1 MFKTK
6 ISKVL
11 GVVLTAAMVLSMFT
25 VATPVAAANQAW
37 SKISLPGS
45 GSTGGYVVSDTDM
58 RFYNIGILEWN
69 ADKTAIYASAVYDD
83 GIVTT
88 VRLFKS
94 TDAGRTWKMVFK
106 NWVDL
111 DADGAFDSNEYQL
124 ALSPSSDPQIFDIC
138 ASSVNANEVYFTDG
152 YDIFTTKDGGVT
164 WNKLSNV
171 YIWAADNDWLNQPT
185 GVIVTL
191 DVGYAGANKYVFT
204 GTASFSGT
212 GVNGVYMCQ
221 ETAFGMPW
229 SDLSIATQ
237 GHDWITGDGGSPEI
251 FSPDCNVWDVV
262 VDPTDFATKQGV
274 IAVAEDNAGKTW
286 ITAKYFGNQWN
297 QTSLCKD
304 AEVLVSNDEVT
315 GSIDSVYHA
324 ELWLP
329 ADFSSSLTSGKFQ
342 AWLALA
348 TTDDQGD
355 VYLWYGGADKT
366 IDLNVSGLESET
378 EVSDIDGAGGVGTA
392 KLIIGGY
399 LNTSAYGPNTWY
411 SADGLTFTKTS
422 KAPTGAA
429 STWGL
434 AVATV
439 TVLALPDFA
448 TSGKAL
454 AGTAGYDCGV
464 SYTADFGKTWNQIS
478 MMRQAIVSVDN
489 IAGNLFIVTSDDSDD
504 AEQSL
509 WRLTNGVYE
518 RVLSTTSITVTGT
531 LDVAV
536 SPAGDA
542 VFVADIGIGGTA
554 TIWRSLDNG
563 QTFAAQVSNI
573 STAGGSII
581 NSWLVS
587 NANTIL
593 VGGTNN
599 VYQTST
605 NGVLWFARAC
615 LVGTVTSFAVST
627 DGSTLVA
634 AGSDSAISKSVDGG
648 ITWGTATAATTI
660 TSSVPVVTFQNGS
673 NSVVYLTG
681 NGGAAY
687 VYDFAAAAPV
697 WTRIDNTV
705 TGAYAFDSSSYAD
718 VDNGVGIF
726 SGIASGGN
734 VLYVLD
740 GDWDNLIRIT
750 NVDTS
755 YKAGIIAKPTDASDA
770 TKLIGIA
777 APGANMLYGIF
788 DDELYVY
795 TDKMAVPVANV
806 KATATTDSIKV
817 TWDALNVDNTGVTVK
832 YFVVVTDAATAY
844 KVAYTVTA
852 ADVNQ
857 KNGITSLS
865 ATFKN
870 DVTGFIVSEDT
881 VYQVSVWAVSP
892 VMSFVGTASVS
903 TQPQPLTYHVN
914 LMPTNGASNVPVN
927 PVFAWDAVSTAV
939 SYDLVLSTDPTFA
952 DATKVLATKNLTT
965 NYWAYDG
972 TLSNSA
978 SYYWRVRVNTAN
990 STSEWFPAVFTTVK
1004 ADAAPVEVNNPP
1016 DITLEVPQAETPAY
1030 IWLIVAVGAVLTI
1043 AVIVLIVRTRRVV

>member
-45 GSTGGYVVSDTDM
+45 GSTGGYVVSEPGT
-58 RFYNIGILEWN
+58 RFDNIGILEWN
-69 ADKTAIYASAVYDD
+69 ADKSAVYATAEYD
-83 GIVTT
+83 GAAAI
-88 VRLFKS
+88 FKS
-94 TDAGRTWKMVFK
+94 TDAGRTWTKLTIPTVTGGIIYDF
-106 NWVDL
+106 V
-111 DADGAFDSNEYQL
+111 
-124 ALSPSSDPQIFDIC
+124 
-138 ASSVNANEVYFTDG
+138 ASSVNVNELYFTDG
-152 YDIFTTKDGGVT
+152 RDIFTSKDGGAT
-164 WNKLSNV
+164 WNYLSNV
-171 YIWAADNDWLNQPT
+171 FTWATANAWATPPVSDTNL
-185 GVIVTL
+185 IVTL
-191 DVGYAGANKYVFT
+191 DIGYAGANKYVFV
-204 GTASFSGT
+204 GTAVFGSTDSG
-212 GVNGVYMCQ
+212 NGVYMCQ

-229 SDLSIATQ
+229 SDLDIDSQRASAWTAC
-237 GHDWITGDGGSPEI
+237 S
-251 FSPDCNVWDVV
+251 VWDVV

-274 IAVAEDNAGKTW
+274 LAVATDNTGKTV

-297 QTSLCKD
+297 QTALCTD
-304 AEVLVSNDEVT
+304 AEVKQDNAT
-315 GSIDSVYHA
+315 SIATPYHA

-348 TTDDQGD
+348 TSASQGD
-355 VYLWYGGADKT
+355 VYLWYGGANAT
-366 IDLNVSGLESET
+366 IDLNVSGLDSET
-378 EVSDIDGAGGVGTA
+378 EVYDIDGAGGVGTA
-392 KLIIGGY
+392 QLIIGGY
-399 LNTSAYGPNTWY
+399 LSTAPTAPTTWY

-434 AVATV
+434 SVATV

-478 MMRQAIVSVDN
+478 MMRQAIVTVKN
-489 IAGNLFIVTSDDSDD
+489 IAGNLFIVTSDH

-509 WRLTNGVYE
+509 WRLNGGVYE
-518 RVLSTTSITVTGT
+518 RVLSTTSITETGT
-531 LDVAV
+531 TIDVAV

-542 VFVADIGIGGTA
+542 VFVADIGGT

-563 QTFAAQVSNI
+563 QTFAAQVSSI
-573 STAGGSII
+573 TTAGAEGGIKA
-581 NSWLVS
+581 WFVS
-587 NANTIL
+587 NANTLL
-593 VGGTNN
+593 VTGDDVLDVNK
-599 VYQTST
+599 VFQTST
-605 NGVLWFARAC
+605 NGVLWFSRAC
-615 LVGTVTSFAVST
+615 AVGTVTSFAIST
-627 DGSTLVA
+627 DGSALVA
-634 AGSDSAISKSVDGG
+634 AGSLGKVSKSTDGG
-648 ITWGTATAATTI
+648 VTWSTASVAAPTV
-660 TSSVPVVTFQNGS
+660 SAVSLVTFQNGS

-681 NGGAAY
+681 NSGD
-687 VYDFAAAAPV
+687 VFKYDFAATAPA
-697 WTRIDNTV
+697 WTQIDNTV
-705 TGAYAFDSSSYAD
+705 TGAYAFDSSNFAD

-740 GDWDNLIRIT
+740 GTWNNLIRIT
-750 NVDTS
+750 NVGTT
-755 YKAGIIAKPTDASDA
+755 YTAGIIAKPTGATGA

-788 DDELYVY
+788 GASLYVY
-795 TDKMAVPVANV
+795 TDKMAVPVTNV
-806 KATATTDSIKV
+806 QATATTDSIKV
-817 TWDALNVDNTGVTVK
+817 TWDALNVDNTGVTVR
-832 YFVVVTDAATAY
+832 YFVVVTDATTAY
-844 KVAYTVTA
+844 KVAYTVSA

-857 KNGITSLS
+857 TSTAGITSLT

-870 DVTGFIVSEDT
+870 GVGGFIVSEDT
-881 VYQVSVWAVSP
+881 VYQVSVWAVDP

-903 TQPQPLTYHVN
+903 TQPQPLTYTVN

-927 PVFAWDAVSTAV
+927 PVFAWDSVSTAV
-939 SYDLVLSTDPTFA
+939 SYDLVLSTDPTFT

>member
-45 GSTGGYVVSDTDM
+45 GSTGGYVVSATDV
-58 RFYNIGILEWN
+58 RFDLIGQLEWN
-69 ADKTAIYASAVYDD
+69 ADKTAVYATAVYNDTMC
-83 GIVTT
+83 I
-88 VRLFKS
+88 FKS
-94 TDAGRTWKMVFK
+94 TDAGRTWKMVFEDGETA
-106 NWVDL
+106 DL
-111 DADGAFDSNEYQL
+111 TDSYGGT
-124 ALSPSSDPQIFDIC
+124 AYIFDIC
-138 ASSVNANEVYFTDG
+138 ASSVNANEIYFTDG

-164 WNKLSNV
+164 WNRLSNV
-171 YIWAADNDWLNQPT
+171 YIWSADNDWLNQPE

-204 GTASFSGT
+204 GTASFGTT

-237 GHDWITGDGGSPEI
+237 GHNWLTGDGGDPEV

-274 IAVAEDNAGKTW
+274 IAVAQDNDGNTW

-366 IDLNVSGLESET
+366 IDLNVSGLDSVT

-399 LNTSAYGPNTWY
+399 TNTSDWKPKTWY

-422 KAPTGAA
+422 KAPTGGD
-429 STWGL
+429 SWYDED
-434 AVATV
+434 V
-439 TVLALPDFA
+439 TVLALADFA

-454 AGTAGYDCGV
+454 AGTGGWDCGV

-478 MMRQAIVSVDN
+478 MMHQAILTVDN
-489 IAGNLFIVTSDDSDD
+489 IAGSLFIVTSDYTEESV
-504 AEQSL
+504 
-509 WRLTNGVYE
+509 WRLSGGVYE
-518 RVLSTTSITVTGT
+518 RVFSTSMVSEDGT
-531 LDVAV
+531 TIDVAV

-542 VFVADIGIGGTA
+542 VFVATLGGTM
-554 TIWRSLDNG
+554 IWRSLDNG
-563 QTFAAQVSNI
+563 QTFAQQVSSI
-573 STAGGSII
+573 TTADGTAI
-581 NSWLVS
+581 NSWFVS
-587 NANTIL
+587 NANTVL
-593 VGGTNN
+593 VGGSGV

-605 NGVLWFARAC
+605 NGVLWFARTCA
-615 LVGTVTSFAVST
+615 VGTVTSFAVST

-634 AGSDSAISKSVDGG
+634 AGSDGKVSKSTDGG
-648 ITWGTATAATTI
+648 VTWSAASAVAVFGT
-660 TSSVPVVTFQNGS
+660 SLVTFQNGS
-673 NSVVYLTG
+673 NSVVYLTS
-681 NGGAAY
+681 NSGGVY
-687 VYDFAAAAPV
+687 KYDFAATSPS
-697 WTRIDNTV
+697 WSPIDNTV
-705 TGAYAFDSSSYAD
+705 TGDYAFDSDDWAD
-718 VDNGVGIF
+718 VDTGVGIF

-740 GDWDNLIRIT
+740 GSWNNLIRIT
-750 NVDTS
+750 NAGTN
-755 YKAGIIAKPTDASDA
+755 YTAGIIAKPTGATGA
-770 TKLIGIA
+770 TKLIGVA

-788 DDELYVY
+788 GASLYVY
-795 TDKMAVPVANV
+795 TDKMAVPVTNV
-806 KATATTDSIKV
+806 QATATTDSVKV
-817 TWDALNVDNTGVTVK
+817 TWDALNVDNTGVTVR
-832 YFVVVTDAATAY
+832 YFVVVTDATTAY
-844 KVAYTVTA
+844 KVAYTVT
-852 ADVNQ
+852 DDDINQ
-857 KNGITSLS
+857 TSTAGITSLT

-870 DVTGFIVSEDT
+870 GVTGFIVSEDT

-903 TQPQPLTYHVN
+903 TQPQPLTYTVN

-927 PVFAWDAVSTAV
+927 PGFAWDSVSTAV
-939 SYDLVLSTDPTFA
+939 SYDLVLSTDPTFT

>member
-11 GVVLTAAMVLSMFT
+11 GVVLTAAMVLSMFA

-37 SKISLPGS
+37 SKIALPGS
-45 GSTGGYVVSDTDM
+45 GATGGYVVSDTDM
-58 RFYNIGILEWN
+58 RFYDVGILEWN
-69 ADKTAIYASAVYDD
+69 ADKTAVYATAVYEDAN
-83 GIVTT
+83 TT
-88 VRLFKS
+88 AVRVFKS
-94 TDAGRTWKMVFK
+94 TDAGRTWKMVFS
-106 NWVDL
+106 NW
-111 DADGAFDSNEYQL
+111 DGSSNV
-124 ALSPSSDPQIFDIC
+124 LSSPYIFDVC

-171 YIWAADNDWLNQPT
+171 YTWSLDNDWLNQPE
-185 GVIVTL
+185 GLIVTL

-204 GTASFSGT
+204 GTASFGSINS
-212 GVNGVYMCQ
+212 VNGVYMCQ

-237 GHDWITGDGGSPEI
+237 GHAWAY
-251 FSPDCNVWDVV
+251 CNVWDVV
-262 VDPTDFATKQGV
+262 VDPTDFATKQGI
-274 IAVAEDNAGKTW
+274 IAVATECDGVSSANNNTY

-297 QTSLCKD
+297 QPATCKD
-304 AEVLVSNDEVT
+304 AVVMQGNTDDVT
-315 GSIDSVYHA
+315 GVYHA

-329 ADFSSSLTSGKFQ
+329 SDFSSSLTSGKFQ

-348 TTDDQGD
+348 TMSDQGD
-355 VYLWYGGADKT
+355 VYLWYGNSTKT
-366 IDLNVSGLESET
+366 IDLNVSGLDTET

-399 LNTSAYGPNTWY
+399 LNSIAYGPNTWY

-422 KAPTGAA
+422 KAPTGDD
-429 STWGL
+429 SWYDED
-434 AVATV
+434 V
-439 TVLALPDFA
+439 TVLALADFA

-454 AGTAGYDCGV
+454 AGTGGWDCGV
-464 SYTADFGKTWNQIS
+464 SYTADFGKTWNTIS
-478 MMRQAIVSVDN
+478 MLRQAINEVAN
-489 IAGNLFIVTSDDSDD
+489 IAGNLFVVTYDYV
-504 AEQSL
+504 EQSV
-509 WRLTNGVYE
+509 WRLSGGVYE
-518 RVLSTTSITVTGT
+518 RVFSTSMVDEVGDI
-531 LDVAV
+531 DVAV

-542 VFVADIGIGGTA
+542 VFVADLGGTM
-554 TIWRSLDNG
+554 IWRSLDNG
-563 QTFAAQVSNI
+563 QTFTAQVSDI
-573 STAGGSII
+573 TTAGGSTI
-581 NSWLVS
+581 NSWFVS
-587 NANTIL
+587 NANTLL
-593 VGGTNN
+593 VGGDNV

-605 NGVLWFARAC
+605 NGVLWFARPCA
-615 LVGTVTSFAVST
+615 VGIVTSFAVST
-627 DGSTLVA
+627 DGSVLVA
-634 AGSDSAISKSVDGG
+634 TGSLGKVSKSIDGG
-648 ITWGTATAATTI
+648 VTWSTPSAAAPTVSAT
-660 TSSVPVVTFQNGS
+660 SLVTFQNGS

-681 NGGAAY
+681 NSGDAFK
-687 VYDFAAAAPV
+687 YDFAATTPAWV
-697 WTRIDNTV
+697 QIDNVV
-705 TGAYAFDSSSYAD
+705 TGDYAFDSSSYAD

-740 GDWDNLIRIT
+740 GSWDNLIRIT
-750 NVDTS
+750 NVGTN
-755 YKAGIIAKPTDASDA
+755 YTAGIIAAPATAGTA

-806 KATATTDSIKV
+806 KATSTVDSVKV
-817 TWDALNVDNTGVTVK
+817 TWDALVVDNTAITVK
-832 YFVVVTDAATAY
+832 YFVVVTDNATGY
-844 KVAYTVTA
+844 KVAYTVTD
-852 ADVNQ
+852 ADLNQ
-857 KNGITSLS
+857 KNGITTLS

-870 DVTGFIVSEDT
+870 GVGDFEIYEDT

-903 TQPQPLTYHVN
+903 TQPERLTYTVN
-914 LMPTNGASNVPVN
+914 LMPTNGAINIPIK
-927 PVFAWDAVSTAV
+927 PVFAWDSVSTAV
-939 SYDLVLSTDPTFA
+939 SYDLILSTDPTFA

-972 TLSNSA
+972 TLTNST
-978 SYYWRVRVNTAN
+978 SYYWKVRVNTAN

-1016 DITLEVPQAETPAY
+1016 AITLTVPQAETPAY
-1030 IWLIVAVGAVLTI
+1030 IWLIVAVGAILTL